1 MSSTKLSEI
10 KSKIAE
16 LQKEA
21 DDIIK
26 NELIA
31 IIKEIKDKIENF
43 NITVEEL
50 QRKGKT
56 TKSAS
61 TKSPSVI
68 KFRKSDNEYWVG
80 RGPKPG
86 WVKDVE
92 KRGES
97 IEQYRVQE

>member
-21 DDIIK
+21 DDIIR
-26 NELIA
+26 NDRLA

-43 NITVEEL
+43 NITIEEL

-56 TKSAS
+56 AKSAS
-61 TKSPSVI
+61 TKSSSVI
-68 KFRKSDNEYWVG
+68 KYKKSETEYWVG

-97 IEQYRVQE
+97 IEQYRVTD

>member
-10 KSKIAE
+10 KSKIAQ

-26 NELIA
+26 NERIA
-31 IIKEIKDKIENF
+31 IIKEIKDKIDAF

-56 TKSAS
+56 AKSGSKS
-61 TKSPSVI
+61 TSFIKYKKSEHE
-68 KFRKSDNEYWVG
+68 FWVG
-80 RGPKPG
+80 RGPMPG
-86 WVKDVE
+86 WVKVVE
-92 KRGES
+92 KSGES

>member
-1 MSSTKLSEI
+1 MSSTKLSEL

-21 DDIIK
+21 DDIVK
-26 NELIA
+26 NERLA
-31 IIKEIKDKIENF
+31 IIKEIKDKIDNY

-50 QRKGKT
+50 QRKGKSA
-56 TKSAS
+56 KSAS
-61 TKSPSVI
+61 IKSPSVI
-68 KFRKSDNEYWVG
+68 KYKKSENEYWVG

-92 KRGES
+92 KNGES
-97 IEQYRVQE
+97 IEQYRVTE

>member
-1 MSSTKLSEI
+1 MSSTKLSEL
-10 KSKIAE
+10 KSKIAQ

-26 NELIA
+26 NERFT
-31 IIKEIKDKIENF
+31 IIKEIKDKLDAY

-56 TKSAS
+56 AKSGV
-61 TKSPSVI
+61 KSPAVI
-68 KFRKSDNEYWVG
+68 KFRKNEHEYWVG